1 MADQVFLFAS
11 FCRLVYLSN
20 FFFLFFQF
28 VVVKV
33 RIEEIKGRKAIVSG
47 RIEDLKGTV
56 LVEASSTF
64 VQPRYAKLLHSADL
78 RKLMG
83 EPPSTSSSSPGSSVP
98 VLPQDLKRTP

>member
-1 MADQVFLFAS
+1 M
-11 FCRLVYLSN
+11 
-20 FFFLFFQF
+20 FFQF

-33 RIEEIKGRKAIVSG
+33 RIEEVKGRKAIVSG
-47 RIEDLKGTV
+47 RIEDLNGTV

-83 EPPSTSSSSPGSSVP
+83 EPPSTSSSSSPGSSVP